1 MARKYTDLIT
11 SAHNDKPRF
20 VATVELTTSAAAQGQ
35 EFLQSL
41 PAVFDLDTAVGVQLD
56 AVGEWIGRTR
66 YLNIPLENYYF
77 EWDNAD
83 AGWGAGIWRQDFDIE
98 AKVAA
103 LDDSTYRKV
112 LMVKIISNSWD
123 GTLESLYDALAE
135 VFDGRYAMAII
146 DNQDMS
152 MAIYLAGQK
161 LTALDRALLIGGYLT
176 LKPVGVRIAE
186 ISIAPDG
193 GKLLAW
199 DTQNDVFSG
208 FDNAS
213 WAENLME

>member
-1 MARKYTDLIT
+1 MTRKYTDLIT

-20 VATVELTTSAAAQGQ
+20 VATVELTTSALAQGQ
-35 EFLQSL
+35 DFLQTL
-41 PAVFDLDTAVGVQLD
+41 PEVFDIDTAVGVQLD
-56 AVGEWIGRTR
+56 AVGEWAGQTR
-66 YLNIPLENYYF
+66 YLNIPLQNYYF
-77 EWDNAD
+77 EFDNAE
-83 AGWGAGIWRQDFDIE
+83 AGWGKGIWRQDFDIE
-98 AKVAA
+98 EQVAA

-112 LMVKIISNSWD
+112 LMVKIATNHWD
-123 GTLESLYDALAE
+123 GTIPKLYDAIAE
-135 VFDGRYAMAII
+135 VFAGRYAMAVA

-152 MAIYLAGQK
+152 LSIYLAGQK

-186 ISIAPDG
+186 ISAAPDG
-193 GKLLAW
+193 GKLFGW